1 MISTENLQAKDIEA
15 ILKTITK
22 EEQDELLN
30 HYKKI
35 TKRKKKIKEK
45 KPIEQEPKEQEQQ
58 EQKDPN
64 AVDLQITQ
72 MRLSLFEFKE
82 RLGQKLPY
90 HRIQLLLRQAGCRKL
105 YRSLYGDISKIVLAE
120 GDDFDANDPED
131 SDEKSFSLSP
141 EEYLKI
147 FISILKKLNTP
158 KNDDRIH
165 FHEFID
171 ACWTAVNFDT
181 LSRGSHHL
189 VFEQETGPSSSYLMA
204 NLLKPNKLREHFIDY
219 IKQYFIAGTEIA
231 LNEID
236 TSILKQMENEFKGFE
251 SIIISMSN
259 YHFNL
264 CPIMILDMFKQFCSR
279 GAKYKSRYYRY
290 FRSEKGMVTITKT
303 KRRTKAAILLE
314 NLKSNKVLDNQHAEL
329 SSKYSENRNIT
340 VTSVS
345 APISETNYWPP
356 EKADNLFP
364 ILPCIK
370 GNSTL
375 DVDFFTE
382 EMEKIYGR
390 VSRKVSPSI
399 PVTSRHMYQLTA
411 LQNKLPPEDRSFV
424 EVWIRILQ
432 PYEKKEGN
440 KYFCKVV
447 FI

>member
-171 ACWTAVNFDT
+171 ACWTAVDFDT

-314 NLKSNKVLDNQHAEL
+314 NLKSNKVLDNQDAEL